1 MARRLGL
8 GVGTRIEGNNFLCT
22 IPPAGNLVD
31 WIGLDWTGL
40 YNRTGE
46 AGRAGRGTFF
56 GDPSFFPPKGFFFF
70 VHKHH
75 GVWVRRGTHTHTH
88 TSHRIQIFSNGHLV
102 FVLVFLILRDWAVS
116 RVWSWA
122 RNADKRVLG
131 WTAVVGNRL
140 CSDRVRLHRGRLR
153 WWSRSLCRLGMV
165 CRTNRVARGGGEGD
179 A

>member
-1 MARRLGL
+1 M
-8 GVGTRIEGNNFLCT
+8 
-22 IPPAGNLVD
+22 
-31 WIGLDWTGL
+31 IGLDWTGL
-40 YNRTGE
+40 DCTI
-46 AGRAGRGTFF
+46 GRARQAGQG
-56 GDPSFFPPKGFFFF
+56 GAHSLGIHPSFPPKVFSFLYINIMGS
-70 VHKHH
+70 
-75 GVWVRRGTHTHTH
+75 GSEGAHTHTH

-165 CRTNRVARGGGEGD
+165 CRSNRVARGGGEGD